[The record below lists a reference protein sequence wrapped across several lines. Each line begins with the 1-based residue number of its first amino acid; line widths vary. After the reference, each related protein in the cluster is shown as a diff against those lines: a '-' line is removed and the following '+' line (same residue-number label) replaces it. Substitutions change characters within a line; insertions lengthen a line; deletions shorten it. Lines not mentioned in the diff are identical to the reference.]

1 MREPTHTYTSA
12 KVVLELLQRRISHP
26 RIKEVIDEIEALQS
40 LGPNHI
46 LMVTGPTG
54 VGKTTLAQSLLT
66 RILKS
71 HAQAMQQDAG
81 LIPVLLIEA
90 RATSEAEFNW
100 KLFYADILEQLEV
113 TSGMPAGVEYGVDP
127 HTNRVYRPSGRSKN
141 TAAGLRKKV
150 ERALQHRGVKVLMI
164 DEGGHFTNVS
174 EVRMKRQTDALK
186 SLSNC
191 AGCQIILFGSYD
203 ILSISRLSAQLA
215 RRIKEIHFA
224 RYRSDSIDDS
234 LVFERVLQRIEHD
247 AQGFFGG
254 LLLENAKLL
263 HANTLGCVGTLMDVI
278 RGFASRAQHADAVT
292 QALLERCLLTEGQH
306 LAILEEIR
314 QGELRF
320 ESEFVKSGKARKVA

>member
-26 RIKEVIDEIEALQS
+26 RIKEVIDEVEALQI

-54 VGKTTLAQSLLT
+54 VGKTTLAHSLLT

-71 HAQAMQQDAG
+71 HTDAMQQDAG

-127 HTNRVYRPSGRSKN
+127 QTNRVYRPSGRSKN

-292 QALLERCLLTEGQH
+292 QDLLERCLLTEGQH